1 MQNVT
6 EVSKAELL
14 ESIYRKFHKKE
25 YLHPDPL
32 ELVLNYTNP
41 ADQEIAGIIAS
52 SFATGRVK
60 SIVKAVSGILALF
73 PDLRSDLLKSKREK
87 LEELLGGFRYR
98 FYNSRSLIEFLEG
111 IKKTIIEFGSLE
123 NCFKVGMMGTEEEIK
138 SVFGGMTFLVDNIEG
153 KSKAN
158 RRILPVPENGSAMK
172 RLNMFLRWM
181 VRKDSIDPGPWNN
194 ISAADLIIPLDTHIM
209 QISRILGFTDRKQS
223 DRSTALEITKAL
235 KVIDPE
241 DPVRFDF
248 SLSRLG
254 IHPDLSYNELLQNG
268 CEIIS

>member
-98 FYNSRSLIEFLEG
+98 FYNSGSLIEFLEG

-123 NCFKVGMMGTEEEIK
+123 NCFKVGMMGTEEETK

-223 DRSTALEITKAL
+223 DRSTALEITEAL

-254 IHPDLSYNELLQNG
+254 IHPDLSYDELLQNG